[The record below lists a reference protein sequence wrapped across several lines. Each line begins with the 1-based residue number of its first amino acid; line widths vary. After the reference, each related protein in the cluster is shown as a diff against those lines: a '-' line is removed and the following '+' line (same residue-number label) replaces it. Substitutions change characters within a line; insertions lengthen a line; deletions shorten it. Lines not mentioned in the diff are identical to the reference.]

1 MTDVANIAGS
11 CASGPRARW
20 DNDVNPPPLARKIPM
35 PPSTEPTPDPKHLLA
50 LHEADSS
57 ADTAERLCE
66 HTRTALAADSA
77 GVLRHHRSGDTST
90 ASTDSRV
97 AEAQQLQLELDEG
110 PCLDALRDDAPDVVW
125 AADLEHESRWP
136 TWTPRARALGYR
148 SVLSMGL
155 RTTGRRFGSLNV
167 YSARPDA
174 FGVDDRAVA
183 ALMAQHASL
192 ALASQVDRET
202 LGHALDSRT
211 QIGVATGILMARY
224 DVSQEQA
231 FGVLRRYSQHA
242 NVKLREVADRVV
254 ETGGLPAD
262 AD

>member
-1 MTDVANIAGS
+1 
-11 CASGPRARW
+11 
-20 DNDVNPPPLARKIPM
+20 
-35 PPSTEPTPDPKHLLA
+35 
-50 LHEADSS
+50 
-57 ADTAERLCE
+57 
-66 HTRTALAADSA
+66 
-77 GVLRHHRSGDTST
+77 
-90 ASTDSRV
+90 
-97 AEAQQLQLELDEG
+97 
-110 PCLDALRDDAPDVVW
+110 
-125 AADLEHESRWP
+125 
-136 TWTPRARALGYR
+136 
-148 SVLSMGL
+148 
-155 RTTGRRFGSLNV
+155 
-167 YSARPDA
+167 
-174 FGVDDRAVA
+174 
-183 ALMAQHASL
+183 MAQHASL